1 MRFESP
7 WLLLLAIPVV
17 LAAVVG
23 LRRAIR
29 KPPTL
34 RLPTLATAL
43 RANPSRWGRLAPLP
57 LALQAVAALLVV
69 VALARPQF
77 EEADSLT
84 GEGADFVIALDMSG
98 SMNAVDMP
106 GEKILEYHRQGHEPP
121 NRFDSA
127 RDVLKDF
134 IRSRPQDRIG
144 LVIFSSKA
152 WVKFPLTLDRDAML
166 RILDGLVLDDRTRA
180 SGAEATCTNGCTI
193 TGEATAIGDALAR
206 SYKRLEES
214 PAKSRNIVL
223 ITDGDNNAGKA
234 APEEIAR
241 FVGQQSP
248 DRPVHVWTFLVGTG
262 KDTYLPAMQQ
272 FTGRPL
278 LTPEGRHM
286 YERPEQPFPVNPD
299 LLHRIADATGGK
311 AFEAKTE
318 EDFRKEFEH
327 LQTTEFAAPPL
338 HRWREAFLPPLG
350 VALALFVLGEVL
362 GLTVLRRWP

>member
-7 WLLLLAIPVV
+7 GLLLLVIPVV
-17 LAAVVG
+17 LAAAWG

-34 RLPTLATAL
+34 RLPTLATVAL
-43 RANPSRWGRLAPLP
+43 ARPSRLARLAPLP
-57 LALQAVAALLVV
+57 LGLQALAALLAVL
-69 VALARPQF
+69 ALARPQI
-77 EEADSLT
+77 EEADALT

-98 SMNAVDMP
+98 SMSAVDMP
-106 GEKILEYHRQGHEPP
+106 AERILDYHRQGHEPP
-121 NRFDSA
+121 NRFESA
-127 RDVLKDF
+127 REVLKGF

-180 SGAEATCTNGCTI
+180 SGNQDSCTNGCTI

-206 SYKRLEES
+206 SYKRLEDS

-234 APEEIAR
+234 APEEVAR
-241 FVGQQSP
+241 FIGQQSS
-248 DRPVHVWTFLVGTG
+248 DRPVHAWTFLVGSG
-262 KDTYLPAMQQ
+262 KDTFLPASHQ

-278 LTPEGRHM
+278 FTPEGRRV
-286 YERPEQPFPVNPD
+286 YERPDQAFPVNPA
-299 LLHRIADATGGK
+299 LLHTIAESTGGK
-311 AFEAKTE
+311 AFEATTE

-327 LQTTEFAAPPL
+327 LQTTEFAAPAL
-338 HRWREAFLPPLG
+338 HRWREAFLPPLAA
-350 VALALFVLGEVL
+350 ALALFLLGEIL

>member
-7 WLLLLAIPVV
+7 WLLLLAIPVA
-17 LAAVVG
+17 LSAFWG

-29 KPPTL
+29 NPATL
-34 RLPTLATAL
+34 RMPTLAGMAGA
-43 RANPSRWGRLAPLP
+43 RPARWAMLAPLP
-57 LALQAVAALLVV
+57 LALQALAALLAV

-77 EEADSLT
+77 EEADALT

-106 GEKILEYHRQGHEPP
+106 AEKILEHHREGREPP
-121 NRFDSA
+121 NRFESA
-127 RDVLKDF
+127 RDVLKGF

-144 LVIFSSKA
+144 LVVFSSKA

-166 RILDGLVLDDRTRA
+166 RILDGLVLDDRSRTA
-180 SGAEATCTNGCTI
+180 GDQDSCTNGCTI

-206 SYKRLEES
+206 AYKRLEDS

-223 ITDGDNNAGKA
+223 ITDGDSNAGRA

-241 FVGQQSP
+241 FIGQQSG
-248 DRPVHVWTFLVGTG
+248 DRPVRAWTFLVGTG
-262 KDTYLPAMQQ
+262 RDTYLPATHQ

-278 LTPEGRHM
+278 LTPDGRRM
-286 YERPEQPFPVNPD
+286 YEKPDQPFPVNPT
-299 LLHRIADATGGK
+299 LMQTIAEATGGK
-311 AFEAKTE
+311 SFVAASE
-318 EDFRKEFEH
+318 EDFRNEFQH
-327 LQTTEFAAPPL
+327 LQTTEFAAPAL
-338 HRWREAFLPPLG
+338 HRWREAFLPPLAS
-350 VALALFVLGEVL
+350 ALVLFVLGQAL